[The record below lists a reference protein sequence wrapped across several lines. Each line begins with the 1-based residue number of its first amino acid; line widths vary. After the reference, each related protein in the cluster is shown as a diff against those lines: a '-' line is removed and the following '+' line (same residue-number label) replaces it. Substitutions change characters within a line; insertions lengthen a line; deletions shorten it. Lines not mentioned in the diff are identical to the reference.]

1 MDKRE
6 IMAMV
11 FQPGFSTA
19 AKVTNVSGRGVG
31 MDVVKTNIE
40 RIGGA
45 VSVDSTLGE
54 GTVWRLTIPLTL
66 AIIQA
71 LTVDCGD
78 QRYVV
83 PQVAVLELVFIDG
96 QSTKIEYASG
106 APVYRLRGK
115 LLPLVRLD
123 RDPRPGR
130 QRRPGRLHHGAAGRR
145 PPLRPRRRPR
155 PQHRG
160 GRRQGAQQPVQGH
173 RPVRRRHHP
182 RRRQGRPDPG
192 HLRRWPAARTSPVG
206 VRAREPGRHVA
217 GHQRAPAPASGCWS
231 PRSANAGWRSRWTRS
246 PGSKSSRGTAS
257 SRPGRARSSSTA
269 GRSCRWSGCRTCWG
283 VQREGGGRHRV
294 GGRLQRG
301 RAQRG
306 AGRGPDR
313 RHRRELRPPP
323 AATRRRTAWSA
334 RRSSSNG

>member
-1 MDKRE
+1 
-6 IMAMV
+6 MAMV

-40 RIGGA
+40 NIGGA
-45 VSVDSTLGE
+45 VSVDSTPGE

-96 QSTKIEYASG
+96 TVHQDR
-106 APVYRLRGK
+106 VRLRRAR
-115 LLPLVRLD
+115 LPPARQAAPAGPAG
-123 RDPRPGR
+123 PRARPR
-130 QRRPGRLHHGAAGRR
+130 RRRRPGRLHHGAAGRR
-145 PPLRPRRRPR
+145 PAVRPGRRPGAE
-155 PQHRG
+155 HRR
-160 GRRQGAQQPVQGH
+160 GRGQGAQQPVQGH
-173 RPVRRRHHP
+173 RAVRRRDHP

-192 HLRRWPAARTSPVG
+192 RLRRWPGAATWPPTPSGRTWP
-206 VRAREPGRHVA
+206 ARRGPP
-217 GHQRAPAPASGCWS
+217 APAAPASGCWS
-231 PRSANAGWRSRWTRS
+231 PRSASAGWRSRWTRS
-246 PGSKSSRGTAS
+246 PGSRSSRATGS
-257 SRPGRARSSSTA
+257 STPAPARSSSTA
-269 GRSCRWSGCRTCWG
+269 GQILPAGAAVAPARG
-283 VQREGGGRHRV
+283 VRRGAGGRHRV

-306 AGRGPDR
+306 PGGRPDR
-313 RHRRELRPPP
+313 RHRRELAPPP
-323 AATRRRTAWSA
+323 AATPRRTAWSA
-334 RRSSSNG
+334 PRSSSSG

>member
-1 MDKRE
+1 
-6 IMAMV
+6 MV

-45 VSVDSTLGE
+45 VSVDSTPGE

-96 QSTKIEYASG
+96 QATKIEYASG

-123 RDPRPGR
+123 RALGLDVGGD
-130 QRRPGRLHHGAAGRR
+130 QGVYIMVLQADGRR
-145 PPLRPRRRPR
+145 FGLVVDRVLNTEEVVVKALNS
-155 PQHRG
+155 Q
-160 GRRQGAQQPVQGH
+160 VQGH
-173 RPVRRRHHP
+173 RPVRRRDHP
-182 RRRQGRPDPG
+182 GRRQGRPDPG
-192 HLRRWPAARTSPVG
+192 RLLAGPAQPPGRRLRTG
-206 VRAREPGRHVA
+206 EPGRRLAGRGRHRHRRTAA
-217 GHQRAPAPASGCWS
+217 GHRGRRAPGGDPAGHGHPARGVPARPDRARRLPRGRAVPRPDPAAGAAVAPA
-231 PRSANAGWRSRWTRS
+231 RRVR
-246 PGSKSSRGTAS
+246 RGA
-257 SRPGRARSSSTA
+257 
-269 GRSCRWSGCRTCWG
+269 
-283 VQREGGGRHRV
+283 GGRHRL

-301 RAQRG
+301 RPQRR
-306 AGRGPDR
+306 AGRRPDR
-313 RHRRELRPPP
+313 RHRRELHAPP
-323 AATRRRTAWSA
+323 AGTPRRTAWSA
-334 RRSSSNG
+334 PRSSSSG